1 MNRNE
6 LDGKWFIEYVKKQF
20 ETYKVHK
27 QSQHI
32 FMRDNEKIKSI
43 LRHPKMD
50 DAQTV
55 TFPTELNQSKT
66 HDAQTVMFSD

>member
-6 LDGKWFIEYVKKQF
+6 LDGEWFIEFVQKQF

-43 LRHPKMD
+43 LKK
-50 DAQTV
+50 
-55 TFPTELNQSKT
+55 SKT
-66 HDAQTVMFSD
+66 HDAPTVKGVMYNSFPLSDTS